1 MRLGYASINLSIPS
15 RFRTCRLQTVE
26 TEGLSKV
33 KELTLH
39 NLGEVL
45 KIVRWNIEQGIGLYR
60 VSSNLVPFGSHP
72 ILNWKWWEDE
82 DVLEIAASIKKL
94 RKRYDLRLTVH
105 PGQYTLLSSTSSE
118 VLERSVRDLE
128 YHARLM
134 ELIDGDIMVLHA
146 GGAYGDKESA
156 KKRFVDN
163 YSNLDKRVKALLRLE
178 NDDKTYNLQDIVD
191 ISFRHSP
198 PIPIIFD
205 IHHHRC
211 NPSEKTLDELLP
223 KVFES
228 WEHVGRLKVH
238 ISSGKTSPTD
248 TAHHDF
254 VFEED
259 FDELLTVMGDRA
271 FDVMLESKNKDL
283 SCLRMIKHLKRD

>member
-15 RFRTCRLQTVE
+15 KFRTCRLQTVE
-26 TEGLSKV
+26 TEGLEKV

-45 KIVRWNIEQGIGLYR
+45 KIVRWNIERGIGLYR
-60 VSSNLVPFGSHP
+60 VSSNLVPFGSHL
-72 ILNWKWWEDE
+72 ILTWRWWEDH
-82 DVLEIAASIKKL
+82 DVLEIANAIKQL
-94 RKRYDLRLTVH
+94 REQYDLRLSVH
-105 PGQYTLLSSTSSE
+105 PGQYTVLSSKSLE
-118 VLERSVRDLE
+118 VLKRSVCDLE

-134 ELIDGDIMVLHA
+134 ELLDGDIMVLHA

-163 YSNLDKRVKALLRLE
+163 YSNLDSRIKALLRLE
-178 NDDKTYNLQDIVD
+178 NDDKTYSLQDVAD

-198 PIPIIFD
+198 PIPIVFD

-211 NPSEKTLDELLP
+211 NPSERPLSDLLP
-223 KVFES
+223 KVFAS
-228 WEHVGRLKVH
+228 WEHAGRPKVH

-259 FDELLTVMGDRA
+259 FDALLEVMGDKE

-283 SCLRMIKHLKRD
+283 SCLRMLKHLRN